1 MKSENLVWN
10 RRDFLKVGGTSTA
23 ALGVAAT
30 AALPIEAAQAPAAQA
45 GTPPDTPYP
54 KLSIITP
61 YSPQK
66 LAFAAQ
72 AGYEGVVV
80 TPGPDFN
87 PNLSDSAIDQILATA
102 RNAGIRIVSIEYFAP
117 NHTDPDAGKR
127 SAAQA
132 EFIRA
137 LEFCHRLGCKF
148 VGTFSGGQPGASI
161 EDQAAAFADVFNEK
175 YLPVCEKLDVAM
187 GWENYPTGVN
197 FASTPAAMQAVF
209 DRVASH
215 RLGLEFDPS
224 HFVRLFIDPV
234 SAAWQF
240 KDRILAVHA
249 KDTEITQ
256 PVLQQV
262 GIAGKGWWR
271 YRIPGQGHCELDG
284 VPHGAAPDPLQ
295 WRHRGGARRPILGSA
310 RQRQPS
316 RFSPAAQRRIHPGAA
331 FSGTVSAGAS
341 GINLSAPALRD
352 RDRFHRLSRG
362 AGRRQSFLVFAKASV
377 SNNLCGINANVRFSA
392 AAYPAN
398 VRWEAAELTPGMLAW
413 GFAIF

>member
-1 MKSENLVWN
+1 MESENSFWK
-10 RRDFLKVGGTSTA
+10 RRDFLKVGGTSAA
-23 ALGVAAT
+23 ALGLAGT
-30 AALPIEAAQAPAAQA
+30 AAVPIQAEQAPAAPA

-80 TPGPDFN
+80 TPGTDFN

-102 RNAGIRIVSIEYFAP
+102 RTAGIRIVSIEYFAP
-117 NHTDPDAGKR
+117 NHTHPDAGKR
-127 SAAQA
+127 AAAQA
-132 EFIRA
+132 DFIRA

-148 VGTFSGGQPGASI
+148 VGTFSGGRPGASMG
-161 EDQAAAFADVFNEK
+161 DQAAAFADVFNEK
-175 YLPVCEKLDVAM
+175 YLPVCERLDVAM
-187 GWENYPTGVN
+187 GWENYPTSVN

-209 DRVASH
+209 DRVPSK

-224 HFVRLFIDPV
+224 HFVRQYIDPV

-262 GIAGKGWWR
+262 GIAG
-271 YRIPGQGHCELDG
+271 QGIVNWAAFLTVLLQIRFNGGIAVEHEDQFWDVPRTSDLPDFPQQRKDG
-284 VPHGAAPDPLQ
+284 FVL
-295 WRHRGGARRPILGSA
+295 ARRFLEQYLPG
-310 RQRQPS
+310 RQ
-316 RFSPAAQRRIHPGAA
+316 A
-331 FSGTVSAGAS
+331 
-341 GINLSAPALRD
+341 
-352 RDRFHRLSRG
+352 
-362 AGRRQSFLVFAKASV
+362 
-377 SNNLCGINANVRFSA
+377 
-392 AAYPAN
+392 
-398 VRWEAAELTPGMLAW
+398 
-413 GFAIF
+413 

>member
-1 MKSENLVWN
+1 MQNEDMFWN
-10 RRDFLKVGGTSTA
+10 RRDFLKVGGTSAA
-23 ALGVAAT
+23 ALGVAGT
-30 AALPIEAAQAPAAQA
+30 AVGPIEAQPTPAGAPA
-45 GTPPDTPYP
+45 DTPYP

-80 TPGPDFN
+80 TPGDEFN
-87 PNLSDSAIDQILATA
+87 PKLSDSAIDRILETA
-102 RNAGIRIVSIEYFAP
+102 RNAGIRIVSIEYFGP

-127 SAAQA
+127 AAAQA
-132 EFIRA
+132 DFIRA

-148 VGTFSGGQPGASI
+148 VGTFSGGQPGVKM

-175 YLPVCEKLDVAM
+175 YLPVCEKLDVSM

-209 DRVASH
+209 ERVPSK

-224 HFVRLFIDPV
+224 HLVRLYIDPV

-256 PVLQQV
+256 HVLQQV
-262 GIAGKGWWR
+262 GIAGQGWWR
-271 YRIPGQGHCELDG
+271 YRIPGQGIVNWAAFLTVLLQIRFNGGIAVEHEDPFWD
-284 VPHGAAPDPLQ
+284 VPHTGGLPDFPQERKDGFIL
-295 WRHRGGARRPILGSA
+295 ARRFLG
-310 RQRQPS
+310 QYL
-316 RFSPAAQRRIHPGAA
+316 PG
-331 FSGTVSAGAS
+331 
-341 GINLSAPALRD
+341 
-352 RDRFHRLSRG
+352 RLG
-362 AGRRQSFLVFAKASV
+362 
-377 SNNLCGINANVRFSA
+377 
-392 AAYPAN
+392 
-398 VRWEAAELTPGMLAW
+398 
-413 GFAIF
+413 

>member
-23 ALGVAAT
+23 ALGVAA
-30 AALPIEAAQAPAAQA
+30 AASLPIEAAQAPAAQA
-45 GTPPDTPYP
+45 STPPDTPYP

-87 PNLSDSAIDQILATA
+87 PNLSDSAIDRILATA
-102 RNAGIRIVSIEYFAP
+102 RNAGIRIVSIEHFAP

-137 LEFCHRLGCKF
+137 LEFCRRLGCKF

-234 SAAWQF
+234 SVAWQF

-271 YRIPGQGHCELDG
+271 YRIPGQGIVNWTAFLTVLLQIRFSGGIAVEHEDQFWDLPGSGNLPDFPQQRKDG
-284 VPHGAAPDPLQ
+284 FIL
-295 WRHRGGARRPILGSA
+295 ARRFLEQYLPG
-310 RQRQPS
+310 RQ
-316 RFSPAAQRRIHPGAA
+316 A
-331 FSGTVSAGAS
+331 
-341 GINLSAPALRD
+341 
-352 RDRFHRLSRG
+352 
-362 AGRRQSFLVFAKASV
+362 
-377 SNNLCGINANVRFSA
+377 
-392 AAYPAN
+392 
-398 VRWEAAELTPGMLAW
+398 
-413 GFAIF
+413 